1 MDYTTTNAADSNF
14 TLLIAILA
22 LMALYITSD
31 YSTFRFWPLTLD
43 SFAEFHVV
51 LIKYTVTLC
60 VFKHG
65 DDMREWQPTA
75 QRHKLRLL
83 DVIHIYR

>member
-1 MDYTTTNAADSNF
+1 M
-14 TLLIAILA
+14 
-22 LMALYITSD
+22 
-31 YSTFRFWPLTLD
+31 
-43 SFAEFHVV
+43 V

-83 DVIHIYR
+83 DVIHINRQVAALDYKTFISSLPTQNLDSHNTHFFLHQGAINIG